1 MKKVLLVS
9 MTHNVTD
16 LVKAA
21 EPDLKGRTVTY
32 IPTAAIAEEI
42 EGMAEEETRMLEDL
56 GLTVDELEVSTAS
69 RETVREKLMKNDMIF
84 VGGGNTFFLLKELKR
99 SGADQI
105 IAQEVEKGKFYIG
118 ESAGAIAAC
127 PDIGYSAVM
136 DVPDKAPGLTDY
148 TGMGLVDFYVVPHLG
163 HPEMGP
169 GAEMIIEKYSSELDL
184 KGINDYQA
192 ILVEGDRVSIL
203 PESCPAE

>member
-1 MKKVLLVS
+1 

-56 GLTVDELEVSTAS
+56 
-69 RETVREKLMKNDMIF
+69 
-84 VGGGNTFFLLKELKR
+84 
-99 SGADQI
+99 
-105 IAQEVEKGKFYIG
+105 
-118 ESAGAIAAC
+118 
-127 PDIGYSAVM
+127 
-136 DVPDKAPGLTDY
+136 GLTDY